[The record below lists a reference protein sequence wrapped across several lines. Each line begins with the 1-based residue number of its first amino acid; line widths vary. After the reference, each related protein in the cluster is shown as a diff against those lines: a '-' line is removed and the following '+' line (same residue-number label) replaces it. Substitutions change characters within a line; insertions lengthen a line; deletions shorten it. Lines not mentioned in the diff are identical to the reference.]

1 MQIDKIDDIPLA
13 DTVYDVSQ
21 GTPQNKR
28 KSQPEKPADL
38 TLSEKRHHYQST
50 NNEPYHDK
58 KPPLPAA

>member
-38 TLSEKRHHYQST
+38 TLSLIHI
-50 NNEPYHDK
+50 
-58 KPPLPAA
+58 